1 MSGSLGVRSG
11 LQGAVSRWSRM
22 PREDRATCH
31 TNYLPGEILYCT
43 SASAGTGLRGSKP
56 GQTSPSSGA
65 DGWMR
70 LDPGAQAARWP
81 WSVGDQAT

>member
-31 TNYLPGEILYCT
+31 TNYLPGEILYIRT
-43 SASAGTGLRGSKP
+43 VPQLLQVPAFVEAN
-56 GQTSPSSGA
+56 QV
-65 DGWMR
+65 R
-70 LDPGAQAARWP
+70 LLHRVAPM
-81 WSVGDQAT
+81 VG